1 MTTDPHAAPAPPHP
15 APAHDPYQALRHPEY
30 RWFLLGS
37 LALTMAMQIQTAV
50 LGWQVYAL
58 THDPLS
64 LGLVGLAEALPF
76 LGLTLY
82 GGYVADR
89 ASRRSICARA
99 QGALLLCAAGLLA
112 ASWGG
117 GIRVVAVLYAAQVV
131 SGLARAFYRPAYLA
145 LAAELVPREVYA
157 NASTWRSGG
166 FHFAQVAGPA
176 LGGLLLRFGYRAAY
190 GAELVLMLVGLCY
203 FPLIRSRS
211 AGQPAVGGNAGT
223 SSLREV
229 LARLGEGVRFVF
241 AQKIVLGAMS
251 LDLFAVLF
259 GGAPALL
266 PIFARDVL
274 HVGAVGFGWLR
285 AAPAL
290 GSVLVSIW
298 LAHRPAP
305 GNTGR
310 TLLLCVA
317 GFGLCWIAFPFS
329 RWYGLSL
336 LLLAVSGGF
345 DNVSVV
351 VRATLVQSF
360 TPPHL
365 MGRVSAVNG
374 FFIGSSNELGA
385 FESGVAA
392 RVLGLVPSVV
402 FGGVMTLLTV
412 AVTAWRAVEL
422 RRLKRM

>member
-1 MTTDPHAAPAPPHP
+1 MTTDRPAGTASPAAI
-15 APAHDPYQALRHPEY
+15 AHDPYQALRHREY

-58 THDPLS
+58 TRDPLS

-82 GGYVADR
+82 GGYVADH
-89 ASRRSICARA
+89 ASRRSICAWA
-99 QGALLLCAAGLLA
+99 QGALLLSAAGLLG
-112 ASWGG
+112 ASWRGG
-117 GIRVVAVLYAAQVV
+117 VRAVAVLYAAQVV

-190 GAELVLMLVGLCY
+190 GAELGLMLVGLCS

-211 AGQPAVGGNAGT
+211 AGQPGVGGSAGT
-223 SSLREV
+223 PGLRAV
-229 LARLGEGVRFVF
+229 LGRLGEGVRFVF

-285 AAPAL
+285 AAPAV
-290 GSVLVSIW
+290 GSVLISIW

-305 GNTGR
+305 GHTGR

-329 RWYGLSL
+329 RWYALSL
-336 LLLAVSGGF
+336 LLLAVSGAF

-351 VRATLVQSF
+351 IRATLVQSF

-422 RRLKRM
+422 RRLERM

>member
-1 MTTDPHAAPAPPHP
+1 MITDRPATTASPAAT
-15 APAHDPYQALRHPEY
+15 AHDPYQALRHREY

-82 GGYVADR
+82 GGYVADH
-89 ASRRSICARA
+89 ASRRSICAWA
-99 QGALLLCAAGLLA
+99 QGALLLSAAGLLA

-117 GIRVVAVLYAAQVV
+117 GVRAVAILYAAQVV
-131 SGLARAFYRPAYLA
+131 SGMARAFYRPAYLA

-190 GAELVLMLVGLCY
+190 GAELGLMVVGLCY

-211 AGQPAVGGNAGT
+211 SAGRGGGGSVGA
-223 SSLREV
+223 SSLQEV
-229 LARLGEGVRFVF
+229 LSRLGEGVRFVF

-290 GSVLVSIW
+290 GSVVVSVW
-298 LAHRPAP
+298 LAHRPP
-305 GNTGR
+305 SGNTGR
-310 TLLLCVA
+310 TILLCVA

-329 RWYGLSL
+329 RSYGLSL

-422 RRLKRM
+422 RRLKRI

>member
-1 MTTDPHAAPAPPHP
+1 MITHRPAPTAAPA
-15 APAHDPYQALRHPEY
+15 ATAHDPYQALRHREY

-58 THDPLS
+58 TNDPLS

-82 GGYVADR
+82 GGYVADH
-89 ASRRSICARA
+89 ASRRSICAWA

-112 ASWGG
+112 ASWAG
-117 GIRVVAVLYAAQVV
+117 GIRAVAVLYAAQIV

-190 GAELVLMLVGLCY
+190 GAELGLMVVGLCY

-211 AGQPAVGGNAGT
+211 SAGQAGGGSVGT

-229 LARLGEGVRFVF
+229 LSRLGEGVRFVF

-290 GSVLVSIW
+290 GSVVVSVW

-310 TLLLCVA
+310 TMLMCVA
-317 GFGLCWIAFPFS
+317 GYGLCWIAFPFS

-412 AVTAWRAVEL
+412 AATAWRAVEL
-422 RRLKRM
+422 RRLKRI

>member
-1 MTTDPHAAPAPPHP
+1 MITDRPAATASPA
-15 APAHDPYQALRHPEY
+15 AIAHDPYQALRHREY

-64 LGLVGLAEALPF
+64 LGLIGLAEALPF

-82 GGYVADR
+82 GGYVADH
-89 ASRRSICARA
+89 ASRRTICAWS
-99 QGALLLCAAGLLA
+99 QGALLLSAAGLLG

-117 GIRVVAVLYAAQVV
+117 GVRAVAVLYAAQVV